1 MRYCIGIFAIF
12 CLFVVVVGAASECGP
27 CVFSAASSR
36 NECPACVFTSDPE
49 EEKCPACVFTSDPEE
64 EKCPA
69 CVFASDPEEVKC
81 PACVFGDPASL
92 NGCSA
97 CEFSIH
103 VAGDGY
109 STYQVSGNHIQFTMV
124 YQSPSAALFVPDA
137 VSLGYM
143 GYDPANLPSRSTRQQ
158 YFAEA
163 AGLSQRPGNK
173 QVADRFERIFS
184 TSSGFSQFL

>member
-1 MRYCIGIFAIF
+1 MKSYVAILAIF
-12 CLFVVVVGAASECGP
+12 CLLVGAAGAAGECGA
-27 CVFSAASSR
+27 CSFSTAS
-36 NECPACVFTSDPE
+36 NGNDCPACVFASDPDE
-49 EEKCPACVFTSDPEE
+49 V
-64 EKCPA
+64 KCPA
-69 CVFASDPEEVKC
+69 CVFASDPDEVKC

-137 VSLGYM
+137 FSRGYM
-143 GYDPANLPSRSTRQQ
+143 GYDPADLPSRSTRQQ

-163 AGLSQRPGNK
+163 AGLSQRPGNQ
-173 QVADRFERIFS
+173 QVADRFERIHS

>member
-1 MRYCIGIFAIF
+1 MKSYVAILAIF
-12 CLFVVVVGAASECGP
+12 CLLVGAVGAAGECGA
-27 CVFSAASSR
+27 CIFSTAS
-36 NECPACVFTSDPE
+36 NGNDCPACVFASDPDE
-49 EEKCPACVFTSDPEE
+49 V
-64 EKCPA
+64 KCPA
-69 CVFASDPEEVKC
+69 CVFASDPDEVKCPACVFASDPDEVKC
-81 PACVFGDPASL
+81 PACVFGDPPSL

-109 STYQVSGNHIQFTMV
+109 STYQVSGNHIQYTMV
-124 YQSPSAALFVPDA
+124 YHSPSAALFVPDA
-137 VSLGYM
+137 VSRGYM
-143 GYDPANLPSRSTRQQ
+143 GYDPADLPSRSTRQQ

-163 AGLSQRPGNK
+163 AGLSQHPGNQ

>member
-1 MRYCIGIFAIF
+1 MRYCIGILAIF
-12 CLFVVVVGAASECGP
+12 CLLVSVVGAASECGP

-36 NECPACVFTSDPE
+36 NECPACVFASDPE
-49 EEKCPACVFTSDPEE
+49 EV
-64 EKCPA
+64 KCPA

-137 VSLGYM
+137 VSRGYM
-143 GYDPANLPSRSTRQQ
+143 GYDPADLPSRSTRQQ

-163 AGLSQRPGNK
+163 AGLSQRPGNQ